1 MKLKINSEEVKA
13 LLAALN
19 DLIEIK
25 VLIREVAPN
34 YNLDDDLN
42 NELIQLLEALRL
54 KLQPIFSKYLD
65 SRYFKQNSINQK
77 EIDKQ
82 YIVEL
87 IKKKKYIIVSAS
99 NSKKKLKNFGID
111 PRSIVVTGGPLFVE
125 NYKKVNPNLTDNA
138 LLGIKKKS
146 ENLVNQIKKLAKST
160 KELIFLY
167 EKDNITDQIILKE
180 LDFLENTNDIKIKN
194 YNIKSWK
201 IFEIHRKS

>member
-25 VLIREVAPN
+25 VLIRKVTPN

-42 NELIQLLEALRL
+42 NELIQLLEALRS

-65 SRYFKQNSINQK
+65 IGYFEENSINQK
-77 EIDKQ
+77 EIDTQ
-82 YIVEL
+82 YVVEL
-87 IKKKKYIIVSAS
+87 IKKKKYIIVSSS

-125 NYKKVNPNLTDNA
+125 NYKKVSPTLTDNA

-146 ENLVNQIKKLAKST
+146 EHIVNQIKKLAKSA

-167 EKDNITDQIILKE
+167 EKDNLTDQIILKE
-180 LDFLENTNDIKIKN
+180 LNFLENTIDIKIKN

-201 IFEIHRKS
+201 IFDIQ

>member
-34 YNLDDDLN
+34 YNLDDNLN
-42 NELIQLLEALRL
+42 NKLIQLLEALRL
-54 KLQPIFSKYLD
+54 KLQPIFSKYLN
-65 SRYFKQNSINQK
+65 SRYFKHNSINQK

-82 YIVEL
+82 YIIEL
-87 IKKKKYIIVSAS
+87 IKKKKFIIVSTS
-99 NSKKKLKNFGID
+99 NSKKKLKNIGID

-146 ENLVNQIKKLAKST
+146 EHLVNQIKKLLKSAE
-160 KELIFLY
+160 ELIFLY
-167 EKDNITDQIILKE
+167 ETDNLTDQIILKE
-180 LDFLENTNDIKIKN
+180 LNFLESTYDIKITN

-201 IFEIHRKS
+201 IFEIQ

>member
-25 VLIREVAPN
+25 VLIRKVAPN

-42 NELIQLLEALRL
+42 NELIQLLEALRS
-54 KLQPIFSKYLD
+54 KLQPLFSKYLD
-65 SRYFKQNSINQK
+65 FGHFKENSINQK
-77 EIDKQ
+77 EIDTQ

-125 NYKKVNPNLTDNA
+125 NYKKVNPTLTDNA

-146 ENLVNQIKKLAKST
+146 DHLVNQIKKLAKSA

-167 EKDNITDQIILKE
+167 EKDNLTDQIILKE
-180 LDFLENTNDIKIKN
+180 LDFLENTFDIKITD

-201 IFEIHRKS
+201 IFEIQ